1 MSLKHENDPVMNIIA
16 PEDIPTECVHN
27 GCGARTTLIET
38 HANYTHEE
46 CVMCGQQYHVY
57 QD

>member
-1 MSLKHENDPVMNIIA
+1 MSLKHETSEVMNIIA
-16 PEDIPTECVHN
+16 PEDIPTECVHL
-27 GCGARTTLIET
+27 GCGARTALIET
-38 HANYTHEE
+38 YADYTHEE

>member
-1 MSLKHENDPVMNIIA
+1 MSLKHENSPVKDIIA
-16 PEDIPTECVHN
+16 PDDIPTECVHL
-27 GCGARTTLIET
+27 GCGARTALIET
-38 HANYTHEE
+38 LSDYTHEE